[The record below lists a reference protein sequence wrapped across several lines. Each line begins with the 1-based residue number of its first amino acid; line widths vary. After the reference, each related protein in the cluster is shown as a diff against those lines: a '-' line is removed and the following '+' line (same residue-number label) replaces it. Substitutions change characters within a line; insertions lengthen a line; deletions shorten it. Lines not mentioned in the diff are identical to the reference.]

1 MTFVSI
7 RFPEFISNQAIAISE
22 LFSNVS
28 SIDFKFESQTYE
40 VVSSAK
46 LHRSTPFNAKTISLM

>member
-1 MTFVSI
+1 MTFISI

-28 SIDFKFESQTYE
+28 SNDFKFESQTYE